1 MTTPTKSFIGLASV
15 AVILSALTLL
25 LNEVSIQK
33 PRPLASDA
41 SELSGDRSI
50 LQEPGTITFDEPLF
64 GIRFQYPDSWAQE
77 VAKENGFNTIN
88 LFPPQSQTPISI
100 HVGSAYY
107 GLSTLRSS
115 TVTINGYTGISAG
128 EGLVGLTHN
137 NKFYTFDIGT
147 HTAYLAEFNDLLK
160 TISLY

>member
-1 MTTPTKSFIGLASV
+1 MNASLQRFLRVQFAPPRFLSMPTAGVDISASGIKVVSLIERAHGLE
-15 AVILSALTLL
+15 LL
-25 LNEVSIQK
+25 KYGE
-33 PRPLASDA
+33 
-41 SELSGDRSI
+41 E
-50 LQEPGTITFDEPLF
+50 
-64 GIRFQYPDSWAQE
+64 AQE